1 METILAAAFG
11 CEVGVM
17 KGEADTLTKAAKE
30 VFSGGQKLITNHEII
45 GTVTCK

>member
-17 KGEADTLTKAAKE
+17 KGEADTLTKAAATLFSATQRPLTNQE
-30 VFSGGQKLITNHEII
+30 VFMTI
-45 GTVTCK
+45 TCK